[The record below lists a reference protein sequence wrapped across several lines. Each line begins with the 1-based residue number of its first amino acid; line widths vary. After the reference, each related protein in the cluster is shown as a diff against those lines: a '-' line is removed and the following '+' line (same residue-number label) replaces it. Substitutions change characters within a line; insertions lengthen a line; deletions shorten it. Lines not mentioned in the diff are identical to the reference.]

1 MRIKSNWFKSGRK
14 RTLPEIAGALAF
26 VIWRIGDN
34 ALKNTRNAKFEIAIG
49 TQYFSFLSEFLV
61 FLIQVADRIAYRQLP
76 AEDRLA
82 FTSALAN
89 RVAETLAENQSR
101 LIGNSIENTS
111 STSSTSLTSA
121 RENMPTSTMTT
132 MALNLHS
139 PATLASACAKLWM
152 KGCHL
157 GDRPDDGHRSSG
169 GRYHG
174 GKNPARLIRNR
185 TETATQPQNCQR
197 GLNSTGFCL
206 PIDAK
211 SIQSRQS

>member
-82 FTSALAN
+82 FTGALAN

-101 LIGNSIENTS
+101 LIGNSIEEHKQ
-111 STSSTSLTSA
+111 
-121 RENMPTSTMTT
+121 RFIDK
-132 MALNLHS
+132 LNQR
-139 PATLASACAKLWM
+139 AGEYA
-152 KGCHL
+152 
-157 GDRPDDGHRSSG
+157 DFNYDDNGPEFAFT
-169 GRYHG
+169 RY
-174 GKNPARLIRNR
+174 L
-185 TETATQPQNCQR
+185 
-197 GLNSTGFCL
+197 GFCMREVMDEKDVIWV
-206 PIDAK
+206 IDQMMGIEAPEAVSMVEK
-211 SIQSRQS
+211 TLRDLFETEPRQPRSRRTVSGD

>member
-76 AEDRLA
+76 AEDRLE

-101 LIGNSIENTS
+101 LIGNSIEKHKQHFIDK
-111 STSSTSLTSA
+111 
-121 RENMPTSTMTT
+121 
-132 MALNLHS
+132 LNQR
-139 PATLASACAKLWM
+139 AGEYADFNYDDN
-152 KGCHL
+152 G
-157 GDRPDDGHRSSG
+157 PDFAFT
-169 GRYHG
+169 RY
-174 GKNPARLIRNR
+174 L
-185 TETATQPQNCQR
+185 
-197 GLNSTGFCL
+197 GFCMREVMDEKDVIWV
-206 PIDAK
+206 IDQMMGIEAPEAVTMVK
-211 SIQSRQS
+211 KTLRDLFETEPRQPRSRKTVSGD

>member
-101 LIGNSIENTS
+101 LIGNSIEKHKQHFIDK
-111 STSSTSLTSA
+111 
-121 RENMPTSTMTT
+121 
-132 MALNLHS
+132 LNQR
-139 PATLASACAKLWM
+139 AGEYA
-152 KGCHL
+152 
-157 GDRPDDGHRSSG
+157 DFNYDDNGPEFAFT
-169 GRYHG
+169 RY
-174 GKNPARLIRNR
+174 L
-185 TETATQPQNCQR
+185 
-197 GLNSTGFCL
+197 GFCMREVMDEKDAIWV
-206 PIDAK
+206 IDQMMGIEAPEAVTMVEK
-211 SIQSRQS
+211 TLRDLFETEPRQPRSRKTVSGD